1 MIRIYGDWAADVY
14 ERGYIVGK
22 VGTTFDRKTGRDREI
37 IPHPCYFH
45 ELSDAIEYAYK
56 AMVRDEISK
65 KRKDLRLE
73 DVIDIMRDIER
84 RMEANVAGWNVL
96 IDESVEALRRQI
108 K

>member
-22 VGTTFDRKTGRDREI
+22 VGTTFDSRLGRDREI
-37 IPHPCYFH
+37 IPHPNYFH

-73 DVIDIMRDIER
+73 DVIEIMRDIER
-84 RMEANVAGWNVL
+84 RMEANVSGWNVL
-96 IDESVEALRRQI
+96 IDESVEALRR
-108 K
+108 KVK